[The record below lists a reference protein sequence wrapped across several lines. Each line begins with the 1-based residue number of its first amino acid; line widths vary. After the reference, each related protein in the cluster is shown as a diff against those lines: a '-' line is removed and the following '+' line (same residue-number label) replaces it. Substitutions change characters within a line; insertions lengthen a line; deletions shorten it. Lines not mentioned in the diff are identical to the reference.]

1 MATRK
6 TPQKRRTT
14 RSQKRTNTNR
24 IISKNVL
31 ILLSALFGI
40 LGIFKLGLLGV
51 YVANIFRFFFGN
63 LYLGCLVPLTVAALY
78 YFIFK
83 KLPKISGH
91 FLVGLVMIFTALLTI
106 SSLLFFTYTLKN
118 GNGYAQE
125 IVRLIGRDF
134 INKAANTPV
143 GGGALGAILYQILF
157 TLMANIGTWIF
168 TLILLFGGVVVFF
181 RIPARD
187 LTQKGIERAQEG
199 VAYVQEKRANMP
211 ERTPLFKKR
220 DRQKKSSVDFGN
232 DPLGVHKKTDTDQS
246 TIDQNQ
252 LPSTSETQQTVD
264 DFVEPEIKW
273 GGPIT
278 EDTKNTDKTISETHS
293 ASEQKRDTDTNDN
306 EHIELATGT
315 QESDNPDYQLPTI
328 DLLTR
333 VAPTDQTKEFKSLTE
348 KSRLV
353 HDTLLSFGVEAEVTS
368 VSLGPTVTQY
378 ELKPGQ
384 GVKVNRIAN
393 LADDLALALAAKSIR
408 IEAPIPG
415 KPYVGIEVPNDT
427 QSIVGFRDMI
437 EQAPKDDE
445 HLLNVPLGRDVTGNI
460 IMANLADMP
469 HLLIAGSTGSG
480 KSVGLN
486 GIIISI
492 ILKAKPSEVKLMMVD
507 PKVVELSVYNG
518 IPHLLTPVVSDPRKA
533 AKSLQKVVDEMENR
547 YKLLAQFGK
556 RNIGEYNLAVD
567 KQNDE
572 AKETGA
578 SIMQKMP
585 YIVAIVDEF
594 ADLMSTVGSEIE
606 VSIARLGAKARAA
619 GIHMILATQRP
630 DVKVINGTIK
640 SNIPGRIAFR
650 TASGIDSRT
659 ILDSNGAEKLLGKG
673 DMIFAPPGKPTQRVQ
688 GAFISNT
695 DVTNVV
701 EFVKSQQEAQ
711 YSESMTVTDEEISQD
726 TSDGMSQ
733 GDSED
738 ELFQEAIQFIMAQ
751 QKASTS
757 LLQRRF
763 RIGYNRAARLIDDL
777 EAGGYIGP
785 ADGSRPRHVN
795 ISDGSSGVE
804 HD

>member
-6 TPQKRRTT
+6 TTQRRRTT
-14 RSQKRTNTNR
+14 RGKN
-24 IISKNVL
+24 SKKKNPLVQNLCFLGGIVL
-31 ILLSALFGI
+31 GI
-40 LGIFKLGLLGV
+40 LGIFKLGILGV
-51 YVANIFRFFFGN
+51 FIADIFRFFFGN
-63 LYLGCLVPLTVAALY
+63 MYLVILIPMTLFLGY
-78 YFIFK
+78 YFITRK
-83 KLPKISGH
+83 TPKIATH
-91 FLVGLVMIFTALLTI
+91 FWVGAFMMFIAIETI
-106 SSLLFFTYTLKN
+106 SSLLFFEYTLKN
-118 GNGYAQE
+118 ADGYVGE
-125 IVRLIGRDF
+125 VVRLIGQDF
-134 INKAANTPV
+134 VNQSANTPV
-143 GGGALGAILYQILF
+143 GGGIIGAALYHLLF
-157 TLMANIGTWIF
+157 MLMSSIGTWIV
-168 TLILLFGGVVVFF
+168 TIILLFSGIAIFF

-187 LTQKGIERAQEG
+187 IVQQGVEKAHEG
-199 VAYVQEKRANMP
+199 VTHIQEKRAN
-211 ERTPLFKKR
+211 ERPTRQSLFKR
-220 DRQKKSSVDFGN
+220 DRHKKDITDYGD
-232 DPLGVHKKTDTDQS
+232 DPLGVSRDDSLSTDV
-246 TIDQNQ
+246 
-252 LPSTSETQQTVD
+252 LPKIEKDVNPPSVHEN
-264 DFVEPEIKW
+264 FNEPEIKW
-273 GGPIT
+273 NGPIAPQP
-278 EDTKNTDKTISETHS
+278 TKKSSKDQAEKTSVSDSEVSTDMLEKE
-293 ASEQKRDTDTNDN
+293 
-306 EHIELATGT
+306 
-315 QESDNPDYQLPTI
+315 NPDYQLPTA
-328 DLLTR
+328 DLLTQL
-333 VAPTDQTKEFKSLTE
+333 APTDQTKEFKSLTD

-353 HDTLLSFGVEAEVTS
+353 HDTLQSFGVEAEVTS

-393 LADDLALALAAKSIR
+393 LSDDLALALAAKSIR

-427 QSIVGFRDMI
+427 QATVGFRDMI
-437 EQAPKDDE
+437 ENAPFDDNP
-445 HLLNVPLGRDVTGNI
+445 LNVPLGRDVTGNI
-460 IMANLADMP
+460 IMADLSAMP

-486 GIIISI
+486 GIIVSI
-492 ILKAKPSEVKLMMVD
+492 LLRAKPNEVKLMMVD
-507 PKVVELSVYNG
+507 PKVVELSIYNG
-518 IPHLLTPVVSDPRKA
+518 IPHLLTPVVSEPRKA

-556 RNIGEYNLAVD
+556 RNIGEYNAAVE
-567 KQNDE
+567 KQNAE
-572 AKETGA
+572 AKETDQP
-578 SIMQKMP
+578 IMQPMP

-594 ADLMSTVGSEIE
+594 ADLMSTVGNEIE

-695 DVTNVV
+695 DVTNIV
-701 EFVKSQQEAQ
+701 EFVKSQQEVQ
-711 YSESMTVTDEEISQD
+711 YSDAMTVTDEEIAQD
-726 TSDGMSQ
+726 NSENADGNSD
-733 GDSED
+733 D
-738 ELFQEAIQFIMAQ
+738 ELFQEALQFVIEQ

-795 ISDGSSGVE
+795 ISDGSSGIE
-804 HD
+804 S

>member
-6 TPQKRRTT
+6 TPQRRRTT
-14 RSQKRTNTNR
+14 ASTRKKSMNAV
-24 IISKNVL
+24 IGKNL
-31 ILLSALFGI
+31 ALLLSIF
-40 LGIFKLGLLGV
+40 LGVMGTFKLGLLGA
-51 YVANIFRFFFGN
+51 YVANVFRFGFGN
-63 LYLGCLVPLTVAALY
+63 LYLGVLVPLTLLLSYAMIY
-78 YFIFK
+78 K
-83 KLPKISGH
+83 RLPRIPRHYWLGAMMAY
-91 FLVGLVMIFTALLTI
+91 VALLTL
-106 SSLLFFTYTLKN
+106 SSLLFFTNTVKN
-118 GNGYAQE
+118 SNGYVQT
-125 IVRLIGRDF
+125 VMTLIGQDF
-134 INKAANTPV
+134 ANKSANTPV
-143 GGGALGAILYQILF
+143 GGGVVGAMLYNGCF
-157 TLMANIGTWIF
+157 TLVANIGTWLLA
-168 TLILLFGGVVVFF
+168 LILLVSGVIIFF

-187 LTQKGIERAQEG
+187 LTQKGIEKAQNG
-199 VAYVQEKRANMP
+199 VAYVQEQRASMP
-211 ERTPLFKKR
+211 PREPLFKRR
-220 DRQKKSSVDFGN
+220 DRPKKSITDFGD
-232 DPLGVHKKTDTDQS
+232 DPLGVKANQPAATDPVVS
-246 TIDQNQ
+246 
-252 LPSTSETQQTVD
+252 PVAPPAAE
-264 DFVEPEIKW
+264 FVEPEIKW
-273 GGPIT
+273 QGPVAPAEAPT
-278 EDTKNTDKTISETHS
+278 PAETTTKSTSATPTDSDDNDDEPLALATS
-293 ASEQKRDTDTNDN
+293 AS
-306 EHIELATGT
+306 GP
-315 QESDNPDYQLPTI
+315 DNPDYELPTA
-328 DLLTR
+328 DLLTK
-333 VAPTDQTKEFKSLTE
+333 VSPTDQTKEFQSLTE

-427 QSIVGFRDMI
+427 QATVGFRDMI
-437 EQAPKDDE
+437 EQAPKDDG
-445 HLLNVPLGRDVTGNI
+445 HPLNVPLGRDVTGNI

-492 ILKAKPSEVKLMMVD
+492 LLKAKPNEVKLMMVD
-507 PKVVELSVYNG
+507 PKVVELSIYNG

-533 AKSLQKVVDEMENR
+533 ARSLQKVVDEMENR

-556 RNIGEYNLAVD
+556 RNIGEYNAAVD
-567 KQNDE
+567 QQNAT

-578 SIMQKMP
+578 SVMQKMP

-659 ILDSNGAEKLLGKG
+659 ILDANGAEKLLGRG

-701 EFVKSQQEAQ
+701 SFVKAQQEVQ
-711 YSESMTVTDEEISQD
+711 YSEAMTVTDEELAQD
-726 TSDGMSQ
+726 TGK
-733 GDSED
+733 GGGAGNSED
-738 ELFQEAIQFIMAQ
+738 ELFQEALQFIIEQ

-785 ADGSRPRHVN
+785 AEGSKPRHVN

-804 HD
+804 H

>member
-6 TPQKRRTT
+6 TPQHRRTAAST
-14 RSQKRTNTNR
+14 RKKSMNAV
-24 IISKNVL
+24 IGKNL
-31 ILLSALFGI
+31 ALLLSIF
-40 LGIFKLGLLGV
+40 LGVMGTFKLGLLGA
-51 YVANIFRFFFGN
+51 YVANVFRFGFGN
-63 LYLGCLVPLTVAALY
+63 LYLGVLVPLTLLLGYAMIY
-78 YFIFK
+78 K
-83 KLPKISGH
+83 RLPRIPRHYLLGAMMAY
-91 FLVGLVMIFTALLTI
+91 VALLTL
-106 SSLLFFTYTLKN
+106 SSLLFFTNTVKN
-118 GNGYAQE
+118 SNGYVQT
-125 IVRLIGRDF
+125 VMTLIGQDF
-134 INKAANTPV
+134 ANKSANTPV
-143 GGGALGAILYQILF
+143 GGGVVGAMLYNGCF
-157 TLMANIGTWIF
+157 TLVANIGTWLLA
-168 TLILLFGGVVVFF
+168 LILLVSGVIIFF

-187 LTQKGIERAQEG
+187 LTQKGIEKAQNG
-199 VAYVQEKRANMP
+199 VAYVQEQRASMP
-211 ERTPLFKKR
+211 PREPLFKRR
-220 DRQKKSSVDFGN
+220 DRPKKSITDFGD
-232 DPLGVHKKTDTDQS
+232 DPLGVKANRSAATDPVVS
-246 TIDQNQ
+246 
-252 LPSTSETQQTVD
+252 PVAPPAAE
-264 DFVEPEIKW
+264 FVEPEIKW
-273 GGPIT
+273 QGPVAPAEAPT
-278 EDTKNTDKTISETHS
+278 APTPAETTTKSTSATPTDSDDNDDEPLALATS
-293 ASEQKRDTDTNDN
+293 AS
-306 EHIELATGT
+306 GP
-315 QESDNPDYQLPTI
+315 DNPDYELPTA
-328 DLLTR
+328 DLLTK
-333 VAPTDQTKEFKSLTE
+333 VSPTDQTKEFQSLTE

-427 QSIVGFRDMI
+427 QATVGFRDMI
-437 EQAPKDDE
+437 EQAPKDDG
-445 HLLNVPLGRDVTGNI
+445 HPLNVPLGRDVTGNI

-492 ILKAKPSEVKLMMVD
+492 LLKAKPNEVKLMMVD
-507 PKVVELSVYNG
+507 PKVVELSIYNG

-533 AKSLQKVVDEMENR
+533 ARSLQKVVDEMENR

-556 RNIGEYNLAVD
+556 RNIGEYNAAVD
-567 KQNDE
+567 QQNTT

-578 SIMQKMP
+578 SVMQKMP
-585 YIVAIVDEF
+585 YMVAIVDEF

-659 ILDSNGAEKLLGKG
+659 ILDANGAEKLLGRG

-701 EFVKSQQEAQ
+701 SFVKAQQEVQ
-711 YSESMTVTDEEISQD
+711 YSEAMTVTDEELAQD
-726 TSDGMSQ
+726 TGE
-733 GDSED
+733 GGGAGNSED
-738 ELFQEAIQFIMAQ
+738 ELFQEALQFIIEQ

-785 ADGSRPRHVN
+785 AEGSKPRHVN

-804 HD
+804 H

>member
-6 TPQKRRTT
+6 APQKRRTT
-14 RSQKRTNTNR
+14 RSRRKVSTGS
-24 IISKNVL
+24 IVSKNVT
-31 ILLSALFGI
+31 ILASALLGV
-40 LGIFKLGLLGV
+40 LGIFRLGLLGS
-51 YVANIFRFFFGN
+51 YIANIFRFFFGN
-63 LYLGCLVPLTVAALY
+63 LYLGFLVPLTAGLIY
-78 YFIFK
+78 YFVFK
-83 KLPKISGH
+83 KLPKIATH
-91 FLVGLVMIFTALLTI
+91 FWFGLLMMFTSLLI
-106 SSLLFFTYTLKN
+106 MSSLLFFTYTLKN
-118 GNGYAQE
+118 GQGYTQE
-125 IVRLIGRDF
+125 VLRIIGQDF
-134 INKAANTPV
+134 VNKSANTPV
-143 GGGALGAILYQILF
+143 GGGVIGAALYHLLF
-157 TLMANIGTWIF
+157 TLMSNIGTWIV
-168 TLILLFGGVVVFF
+168 TIVLLFSGIIIFF

-187 LTQKGIERAQEG
+187 LTQKGIEKAQEG
-199 VAYVQEKRANMP
+199 VAYVQEQRANMP
-211 ERTPLFKKR
+211 ARPPLFKKNNR
-220 DRQKKSSVDFGN
+220 PKKDITDYGD
-232 DPLGVHKKTDTDQS
+232 DPLGVHK
-246 TIDQNQ
+246 
-252 LPSTSETQQTVD
+252 TVD
-264 DFVEPEIKW
+264 ADASELSRQNPEQVSPKVADFVEPEIKW
-273 GGPIT
+273 QGPT
-278 EDTKNTDKTISETHS
+278 SENKPVVDLP
-293 ASEQKRDTDTNDN
+293 EKQIDNPVTND
-306 EHIELATGT
+306 ETSTTSDEESVELATGT
-315 QESDNPDYQLPTI
+315 PATDNPDYKLPTF
-328 DLLTR
+328 DLLTQ
-333 VAPTDQTKEFKSLTE
+333 VAPTDQTQEFQSLTE

-427 QSIVGFRDMI
+427 QATVSFRDMV
-437 EQAPKDDE
+437 EQAPKDDK

-486 GIIISI
+486 AIIISL
-492 ILKAKPSEVKLMMVD
+492 ILKAKPNEVKLMMVD

-533 AKSLQKVVDEMENR
+533 ARSLQKVVDEMENR

-567 KQNDE
+567 KQNAE
-572 AKETGA
+572 AKTSGA

-701 EFVKSQQEAQ
+701 EFVKAQQEAQ
-711 YSESMTVTDEEISQD
+711 YSEAMTVTDDEIAQD
-726 TSDGMSQ
+726 TSENASQ

-738 ELFQEAIQFIMAQ
+738 ELFQEAIQFIVEQ

-785 ADGSRPRHVN
+785 ADGSRPRRVN

>member
-6 TPQKRRTT
+6 TPQKRRTPT
-14 RSQKRTNTNR
+14 SRKKTNTNT
-24 IISKNVL
+24 IISKNVA
-31 ILLSALFGI
+31 ILVTVLFGI
-40 LGIFKLGLLGV
+40 LGIFKLGLLGA
-51 YVANIFRFFFGN
+51 YTANVIRFFFGN
-63 LYLGCLVPLTVAALY
+63 LYLGFLVPLTVVLIY
-78 YFIFK
+78 YFVFK
-83 KLPKISGH
+83 KLPKIPGH
-91 FLVGLVMIFTALLTI
+91 FWIGAIMVFISLLTM
-106 SSLLFFTYTLKN
+106 SSLLFFTYSLKN
-118 GNGYAQE
+118 GNGYTQE
-125 IVRLIGRDF
+125 VSHLIGQDF
-134 INKAANTPV
+134 VNKASNTPV
-143 GGGALGAILYQILF
+143 GGGSVGAIIYQLLF
-157 TLMANIGTWIF
+157 TLMSNIGTWIVSI
-168 TLILLFGGVVVFF
+168 ILLFAGIVIFF

-187 LTQKGIERAQEG
+187 LTQKGIEKAQKG
-199 VAYVQEKRANMP
+199 VAYVQEQHANMP
-211 ERTPLFKKR
+211 PRASLFKKR
-220 DRQKKSSVDFGN
+220 DRQRKRMTDYGD
-232 DPLGVHKKTDTDQS
+232 DPLGVHQEKAPVISEAPQSVTDRE
-246 TIDQNQ
+246 IQNA
-252 LPSTSETQQTVD
+252 E
-264 DFVEPEIKW
+264 DFVKPEIKW
-273 GGPIT
+273 QGPVT
-278 EDTKNTDKTISETHS
+278 EEVIQNDIVTKNIGKSTETS
-293 ASEQKRDTDTNDN
+293 DEL
-306 EHIELATGT
+306 IELATGT
-315 QESDNPDYQLPTI
+315 TEDENPDYQLPTI
-328 DLLTR
+328 DLLTQIT
-333 VAPTDQTKEFKSLTE
+333 PTDQTKEFKSLTE

-353 HDTLLSFGVEAEVTS
+353 RDTLLSFGVEAEVTS

-393 LADDLALALAAKSIR
+393 LSDDLALALAAKSIR

-427 QSIVGFRDMI
+427 QATVGFRDMI
-437 EQAPKDDE
+437 EQAPKDDK

-460 IMANLADMP
+460 IMVNLADMP

-486 GIIISI
+486 SIIISI
-492 ILKAKPSEVKLMMVD
+492 LLKARPSEVKLMMVD
-507 PKVVELSVYNG
+507 PKVVELSIYNG

-567 KQNDE
+567 KQNAE
-572 AKETGA
+572 AKESGA
-578 SIMQKMP
+578 SVMQKMP
-585 YIVAIVDEF
+585 YIIAIVDEF

-701 EFVKSQQEAQ
+701 EFVKAQQEAQ
-711 YSESMTVTDEEISQD
+711 YSESMTVTDDEISQD
-726 TSDGMSQ
+726 SGNGVSQ

-738 ELFQEAIQFIMAQ
+738 ELFQEAIQFIIEQ

-795 ISDGSSGVE
+795 ITDGTSGIE

>member
-6 TPQKRRTT
+6 TTRKRRRTSS
-14 RSQKRTNTNR
+14 RSKKQQHPLARNLTLL
-24 IISKNVL
+24 IS
-31 ILLSALFGI
+31 AI
-40 LGIFKLGLLGV
+40 LGVLGTFKLGLIGIF
-51 YVANIFRFFFGN
+51 VANIFRFFFGN
-63 LYLGCLVPLTVAALY
+63 VYFAIIVPLTVGMLY
-78 YFIFK
+78 YMLMR
-83 KLPKISGH
+83 KLPKIAGH
-91 FLVGLVMIFTALLTI
+91 FWMGAGMAFIAIEVI
-106 SSLLFFTYTLKN
+106 SSLLFFTYTLQD
-118 GNGYAQE
+118 GTGYVNEVIRIIKQ
-125 IVRLIGRDF
+125 DF
-134 INKAANTPV
+134 ANQAANTPL
-143 GGGALGAILYQILF
+143 GGGVVGAAIYHVLF
-157 TLMANIGTWIF
+157 MLMSNVGTWIVT
-168 TLILLFGGVVVFF
+168 TLLLFAGVIIFF

-187 LTQKGIERAQEG
+187 IAEKSVEKAQAG
-199 VAYVQEKRANMP
+199 VAYIQEQRANAP
-211 ERTPLFKKR
+211 KREPFFNKNGRKK
-220 DRQKKSSVDFGN
+220 DITDYGDN
-232 DPLGVHKKTDTDQS
+232 PLGVDHSAASEMDNQAEKDTDELP
-246 TIDQNQ
+246 QNH
-252 LPSTSETQQTVD
+252 E
-264 DFVEPEIKW
+264 FIEPEIKW
-273 GGPIT
+273 NGPVT
-278 EDTKNTDKTISETHS
+278 NNENKSSDEVVTPATTLSEADEEVS
-293 ASEQKRDTDTNDN
+293 LATDTPEAN
-306 EHIELATGT
+306 
-315 QESDNPDYQLPTI
+315 NPDYQLPSAE
-328 DLLTR
+328 LLTQ
-333 VAPTDQTKEFKSLTE
+333 VPPADQTKEFKSLTE

-353 HDTLLSFGVEAEVTS
+353 HDTLQSFGVEAEVTS

-427 QSIVGFRDMI
+427 QATVGFRDMI
-437 EQAPKDDE
+437 EHAPFDDNP
-445 HLLNVPLGRDVTGNI
+445 LNVPLGRDVTGNI
-460 IMANLADMP
+460 IMADLSAMP

-492 ILKAKPSEVKLMMVD
+492 LLRAKPSEVKLMMVD
-507 PKVVELSVYNG
+507 PKVVELSIYNG
-518 IPHLLTPVVSDPRKA
+518 IPHLLTPVVSEPRKA

-556 RNIGEYNLAVD
+556 RNIGEYNAAVD
-567 KQNDE
+567 KQN
-572 AKETGA
+572 AGAIATGEP
-578 SIMQKMP
+578 IMQKMP

-630 DVKVINGTIK
+630 DVKVVNGTIK

-659 ILDSNGAEKLLGKG
+659 ILDSNGAEKLLGRG

-688 GAFISNT
+688 GAFISNA
-695 DVTNVV
+695 DVTSVV
-701 EFVKSQQEAQ
+701 EFVKAQQEVQ
-711 YSESMTVTDEEISQD
+711 YSEAMTVTDEEVAQD
-726 TSDGMSQ
+726 GSDISDGN
-733 GDSED
+733 SED
-738 ELFQEAIQFIMAQ
+738 ELFQDALQFVIEQ

-777 EAGGYIGP
+777 EASGYIGP

-795 ISDGSSGVE
+795 VSDGSSGIE
-804 HD
+804 Q

>member
-6 TPQKRRTT
+6 TTRKRRTT
-14 RSQKRTNTNR
+14 SSRAKQQQHPLARNLTLL
-24 IISKNVL
+24 ISA
-31 ILLSALFGI
+31 ILGI
-40 LGIFKLGLLGV
+40 LGTFKLGLIGIF
-51 YVANIFRFFFGN
+51 VANIFRFFFGN
-63 LYLGCLVPLTVAALY
+63 IYLAIIVPLTVGVLY
-78 YFIFK
+78 YMLMR
-83 KLPKISGH
+83 KLPKVAGH
-91 FLVGLVMIFTALLTI
+91 FWIGASMAFVAIEVI
-106 SSLLFFTYTLKN
+106 SSLLFFTYTLQD
-118 GNGYAQE
+118 GTGYVNEVIRIIKQ
-125 IVRLIGRDF
+125 DF
-134 INKAANTPV
+134 VNQSANTPV
-143 GGGALGAILYQILF
+143 GGGVIGAVVYHVLF
-157 TLMANIGTWIF
+157 MLMSNVGTWIVT
-168 TLILLFGGVVVFF
+168 TLLLFAGVIIFF

-187 LTQKGIERAQEG
+187 IAEKSVEKAQKG
-199 VAYVQEKRANMP
+199 VAYIQEQRANAP
-211 ERTPLFKKR
+211 KREPLFKR
-220 DRQKKSSVDFGN
+220 NTRKKDITDYGDN
-232 DPLGVHKKTDTDQS
+232 PLGVDHS
-246 TIDQNQ
+246 T
-252 LPSTSETQQTVD
+252 TSEVANQADNINEDVSQPQTHE
-264 DFVEPEIKW
+264 FIEPEIKW
-273 GGPIT
+273 NGPVP
-278 EDTKNTDKTISETHS
+278 TDDDKPSDELPQS
-293 ASEQKRDTDTNDN
+293 DPKGSQGDEEVSLATDTPEAN
-306 EHIELATGT
+306 
-315 QESDNPDYQLPTI
+315 NPDYQLPSA
-328 DLLTR
+328 DLLTQ
-333 VAPTDQTKEFKSLTE
+333 VPPADQTKEFKSLTE

-353 HDTLLSFGVEAEVTS
+353 HDTLQSFGVEAEVTS

-427 QSIVGFRDMI
+427 QATVGFRDMI
-437 EQAPKDDE
+437 EHAPFDDNP
-445 HLLNVPLGRDVTGNI
+445 LNVPLGRDVTGNI
-460 IMANLADMP
+460 IMADLSAMP

-492 ILKAKPSEVKLMMVD
+492 LLRAKPNEVKLMMVD
-507 PKVVELSVYNG
+507 PKVVELSIYNG
-518 IPHLLTPVVSDPRKA
+518 IPHLLTPVVSEPRKA

-556 RNIGEYNLAVD
+556 RNIGEYNAAVD
-567 KQNDE
+567 KQNAD
-572 AKETGA
+572 AVETGDP
-578 SIMQKMP
+578 IMQKMP

-630 DVKVINGTIK
+630 DVKVVNGTIK

-659 ILDSNGAEKLLGKG
+659 ILDSNGAEKLLGRG

-688 GAFISNT
+688 GAFISNA
-695 DVTNVV
+695 DVTSVV
-701 EFVKSQQEAQ
+701 DFVKAQQEVQ
-711 YSESMTVTDEEISQD
+711 YSEAMTVTDEEVAQD
-726 TSDGMSQ
+726 SSDMSDGN
-733 GDSED
+733 SED
-738 ELFQEAIQFIMAQ
+738 ELFQDALQFVIEQ

-777 EAGGYIGP
+777 EASGYIGP

-795 ISDGSSGVE
+795 VSDGSSGIE
-804 HD
+804 Q

>member
-6 TPQKRRTT
+6 TPQRRRTT
-14 RSQKRTNTNR
+14 ASNKKA
-24 IISKNVL
+24 SKNAVIGQHIAL
-31 ILLSALFGI
+31 LLSIF
-40 LGIFKLGLLGV
+40 LGVMGSFKLGLLGT
-51 YVANIFRFFFGN
+51 YVANIFRFGFGN
-63 LYLGCLVPLTVAALY
+63 LYLAVLVPFTLLLGYVMIY
-78 YFIFK
+78 KRF
-83 KLPKISGH
+83 PKIARH
-91 FLVGLVMIFTALLTI
+91 FWIGALMAFFALLTL
-106 SSLLFFTYTLKN
+106 SSLLFFTYTVKN
-118 GNGYAQE
+118 SNSDVQTVMT
-125 IVRLIGRDF
+125 IIGQDF
-134 INKAANTPV
+134 TNKAANTPV
-143 GGGALGAILYQILF
+143 GGGILGAFLYHGCF
-157 TLMANIGTWIF
+157 TLVANIGTWILSLMLLVGG
-168 TLILLFGGVVVFF
+168 LIIFF

-187 LTQKGIERAQEG
+187 LTQKGIEKAQNG
-199 VAYVQEKRANMP
+199 VAYVQEQRANMP
-211 ERTPLFKKR
+211 LREPMFKRR
-220 DRQKKSSVDFGN
+220 DRKKKSITDFGD
-232 DPLGVHKKTDTDQS
+232 DPLGV
-246 TIDQNQ
+246 NQ
-252 LPSTSETQQTVD
+252 TPPLTEIPEVETLDPSPA
-264 DFVEPEIKW
+264 FVEPEIKW
-273 GGPIT
+273 QGPVVPDEPLENSVPIAPKPT
-278 EDTKNTDKTISETHS
+278 PAAKMSE
-293 ASEQKRDTDTNDN
+293 SEVDD
-306 EHIELATGT
+306 EPLVLATHTPG
-315 QESDNPDYQLPTI
+315 SDNLDYELPTA
-328 DLLTR
+328 DLLTK
-333 VAPTDQTKEFKSLTE
+333 VSPTDQTTEFQSLTE

-353 HDTLLSFGVEAEVTS
+353 HDTLSSFGVEAEVTS

-427 QSIVGFRDMI
+427 QATVGFRDMI
-437 EQAPKDDE
+437 EQAPKDDA
-445 HLLNVPLGRDVTGNI
+445 HPLNVPLGRDVTGNI

-492 ILKAKPSEVKLMMVD
+492 LLKAKPNEVKLMMVD
-507 PKVVELSVYNG
+507 PKVVELSIYNG

-533 AKSLQKVVDEMENR
+533 ARSLQKVVDEMENR

-556 RNIGEYNLAVD
+556 RNIGEYNAAVD
-567 KQNDE
+567 QQNAE
-572 AKETGA
+572 AKTTGA
-578 SIMQKMP
+578 SVMQKMP

-659 ILDSNGAEKLLGKG
+659 ILDANGAEKLLGRG

-688 GAFISNT
+688 GAFISNA

-701 EFVKSQQEAQ
+701 SFVKAQQEAQ
-711 YSESMTVTDEEISQD
+711 YSEAMTVTDEEIAQD
-726 TSDGMSQ
+726 AGDGGGS
-733 GDSED
+733 GNSED
-738 ELFQEAIQFIMAQ
+738 ELFQEALQFIIEQ

-785 ADGSRPRHVN
+785 SDGSKPRHVN
-795 ISDGSSGVE
+795 ISDGSSGIE
-804 HD
+804 H

>member
-6 TPQKRRTT
+6 TTRKRRTT
-14 RSQKRTNTNR
+14 RSRSKKQQHPLARNLTLL
-24 IISKNVL
+24 IS
-31 ILLSALFGI
+31 AI
-40 LGIFKLGLLGV
+40 LGVLGTFKLGLIGIF
-51 YVANIFRFFFGN
+51 VANIFRFFFGN
-63 LYLGCLVPLTVAALY
+63 VYFAIIVPLTVGMLY
-78 YFIFK
+78 YMLMR
-83 KLPKISGH
+83 KLPKIAGH
-91 FLVGLVMIFTALLTI
+91 FWIGAGMAFIAIEVI
-106 SSLLFFTYTLKN
+106 SSLLFFTYTLQD
-118 GNGYAQE
+118 GTGYVNEVIRIIKQ
-125 IVRLIGRDF
+125 DF
-134 INKAANTPV
+134 VNQAANTSL
-143 GGGALGAILYQILF
+143 GGGVVGAAIYHVLF
-157 TLMANIGTWIF
+157 MLMSNVGTWIVT
-168 TLILLFGGVVVFF
+168 TLLLFAGVIIFF

-187 LTQKGIERAQEG
+187 IAEKSVEKAQAG
-199 VAYVQEKRANMP
+199 VAYIQEQRANAP
-211 ERTPLFKKR
+211 KREPFFNKNGRKK
-220 DRQKKSSVDFGN
+220 DITDYGDN
-232 DPLGVHKKTDTDQS
+232 PLGVDHSAVSEMDNQAEKVTDELP
-246 TIDQNQ
+246 QNH
-252 LPSTSETQQTVD
+252 E
-264 DFVEPEIKW
+264 FIEPEIKW
-273 GGPIT
+273 NGPVMNNENKPSDEVVT
-278 EDTKNTDKTISETHS
+278 PATTLSEADEEVS
-293 ASEQKRDTDTNDN
+293 LATDTPEAN
-306 EHIELATGT
+306 
-315 QESDNPDYQLPTI
+315 NPDYQLPSA
-328 DLLTR
+328 DLLTQ
-333 VAPTDQTKEFKSLTE
+333 VPPADQTKEFKSLTE

-353 HDTLLSFGVEAEVTS
+353 HDTLQSFGVEAEVTS

-427 QSIVGFRDMI
+427 QATVGFRDMI
-437 EQAPKDDE
+437 EHAPFDDNP
-445 HLLNVPLGRDVTGNI
+445 LNVPLGRDITGNI
-460 IMANLADMP
+460 IMADLSAMP

-492 ILKAKPSEVKLMMVD
+492 LLRAKPNEVKLMMVD
-507 PKVVELSVYNG
+507 PKVVELSIYNG
-518 IPHLLTPVVSDPRKA
+518 IPHLLTPVVSEPRKA

-556 RNIGEYNLAVD
+556 RNIGEYNAAVD
-567 KQNDE
+567 KQN
-572 AKETGA
+572 AGAIATGEP
-578 SIMQKMP
+578 IMQKMP

-630 DVKVINGTIK
+630 DVKVVNGTIK

-659 ILDSNGAEKLLGKG
+659 ILDSNGAEKLLGRG

-688 GAFISNT
+688 GAFISNA
-695 DVTNVV
+695 DVTSVV
-701 EFVKSQQEAQ
+701 EFVKAQQEVQ
-711 YSESMTVTDEEISQD
+711 YSEAMTVTDEEVAQD
-726 TSDGMSQ
+726 GSDISDGN
-733 GDSED
+733 SED
-738 ELFQEAIQFIMAQ
+738 ELFQDALQFVIEQ

-777 EAGGYIGP
+777 EASGYIGP

-795 ISDGSSGVE
+795 VSDGSSGIE
-804 HD
+804 Q

>member
-6 TPQKRRTT
+6 TTKKRRRTSS
-14 RSQKRTNTNR
+14 RSKKQQHPLARNLTLL
-24 IISKNVL
+24 IS
-31 ILLSALFGI
+31 AI
-40 LGIFKLGLLGV
+40 LGVLGTFKLGLIGIF
-51 YVANIFRFFFGN
+51 VANIFRFFFGN
-63 LYLGCLVPLTVAALY
+63 VYFAIIVPLTVGMLY
-78 YFIFK
+78 YMLMR
-83 KLPKISGH
+83 KLPKIAGH
-91 FLVGLVMIFTALLTI
+91 FWMGAGMAFIAIEVI
-106 SSLLFFTYTLKN
+106 SSLLFFTYTLQD
-118 GNGYAQE
+118 GTGYVNEVIRIIKQ
-125 IVRLIGRDF
+125 DF
-134 INKAANTPV
+134 ANQAANTPL
-143 GGGALGAILYQILF
+143 GGGVVGAAIYHVLF
-157 TLMANIGTWIF
+157 MLMSNVGTWIVT
-168 TLILLFGGVVVFF
+168 TLLLFAGVIIFF

-187 LTQKGIERAQEG
+187 IAEKSVEKAQAG
-199 VAYVQEKRANMP
+199 VAYIQEQRANAP
-211 ERTPLFKKR
+211 KREPFFNKNGRKK
-220 DRQKKSSVDFGN
+220 DITDYGDN
-232 DPLGVHKKTDTDQS
+232 PLGVDHSAASEMDNQAEKVTDELP
-246 TIDQNQ
+246 QNH
-252 LPSTSETQQTVD
+252 E
-264 DFVEPEIKW
+264 FIEPEIKW
-273 GGPIT
+273 NGPVT
-278 EDTKNTDKTISETHS
+278 NNENKSSDEVVTPATTLSEADEEVS
-293 ASEQKRDTDTNDN
+293 LATDTPEAN
-306 EHIELATGT
+306 
-315 QESDNPDYQLPTI
+315 NPDYQLPSAE
-328 DLLTR
+328 LLTQ
-333 VAPTDQTKEFKSLTE
+333 VPPADQTKEFKSLTE

-353 HDTLLSFGVEAEVTS
+353 HDTLQSFGVEAEVTS

-427 QSIVGFRDMI
+427 QATVGFRDMI
-437 EQAPKDDE
+437 EHAPFDDNP
-445 HLLNVPLGRDVTGNI
+445 LNVPLGRDVTGNI
-460 IMANLADMP
+460 IMADLSAMP

-492 ILKAKPSEVKLMMVD
+492 LLRAKPSEVKLMMVD
-507 PKVVELSVYNG
+507 PKVVELSIYNG
-518 IPHLLTPVVSDPRKA
+518 IPHLLTPVVSEPRKA

-556 RNIGEYNLAVD
+556 RNIGEYNAAVD
-567 KQNDE
+567 KQN
-572 AKETGA
+572 AGAIATGEP
-578 SIMQKMP
+578 IMQKMP

-630 DVKVINGTIK
+630 DVKVVNGTIK

-659 ILDSNGAEKLLGKG
+659 ILDSNGAEKLLGRG

-688 GAFISNT
+688 GAFISNA
-695 DVTNVV
+695 DVTSVV
-701 EFVKSQQEAQ
+701 EFVKAQQEVQ
-711 YSESMTVTDEEISQD
+711 YSEAMTVTDEEVAQD
-726 TSDGMSQ
+726 GSDISDGN
-733 GDSED
+733 SED
-738 ELFQEAIQFIMAQ
+738 ELFQDALQFVIEQ

-777 EAGGYIGP
+777 EASGYIGP

-795 ISDGSSGVE
+795 VSDGSSGIE
-804 HD
+804 Q

>member
-6 TPQKRRTT
+6 TPQRRRTT
-14 RSQKRTNTNR
+14 ASTRKKSMNAV
-24 IISKNVL
+24 IGKNL
-31 ILLSALFGI
+31 ALLLSIF
-40 LGIFKLGLLGV
+40 LGVMGTFKLGLLGA
-51 YVANIFRFFFGN
+51 YVANVFRFGFGN
-63 LYLGCLVPLTVAALY
+63 LYLGVLVPLTLLLSYAMIY
-78 YFIFK
+78 K
-83 KLPKISGH
+83 RLPRIPRHYWLGAMMAY
-91 FLVGLVMIFTALLTI
+91 VALLTL
-106 SSLLFFTYTLKN
+106 SSLLFFTNTVKN
-118 GNGYAQE
+118 SNGYVQT
-125 IVRLIGRDF
+125 VMTLIGQDF
-134 INKAANTPV
+134 ANKSANTPV
-143 GGGALGAILYQILF
+143 GGGVVGAMLYNGCF
-157 TLMANIGTWIF
+157 TLVANIGTWLLA
-168 TLILLFGGVVVFF
+168 LILLVSGVIIFF

-187 LTQKGIERAQEG
+187 LTQKGIEKAQNG
-199 VAYVQEKRANMP
+199 VAYVQEQRASMP
-211 ERTPLFKKR
+211 PREPLFKRR
-220 DRQKKSSVDFGN
+220 DRPKKSITDFGD
-232 DPLGVHKKTDTDQS
+232 DPLGVKANQPAATDPVVS
-246 TIDQNQ
+246 
-252 LPSTSETQQTVD
+252 PVAPPAAE
-264 DFVEPEIKW
+264 FVEPEIKW
-273 GGPIT
+273 QGPVAPAEAPT
-278 EDTKNTDKTISETHS
+278 PAETTTKSTSATPTDSDDNDDEPLALATS
-293 ASEQKRDTDTNDN
+293 AS
-306 EHIELATGT
+306 GP
-315 QESDNPDYQLPTI
+315 DNPDYELPTA
-328 DLLTR
+328 DLLTK
-333 VAPTDQTKEFKSLTE
+333 VSPTDQTKEFQSLTE

-427 QSIVGFRDMI
+427 QATVGFRDMI
-437 EQAPKDDE
+437 EQAPKDDG
-445 HLLNVPLGRDVTGNI
+445 HPLNVPLGRDVTGNI

-492 ILKAKPSEVKLMMVD
+492 LLKAKPNEVKLMMVD
-507 PKVVELSVYNG
+507 PKVVELSIYNG

-533 AKSLQKVVDEMENR
+533 ARSLQNVVDEMENR

-556 RNIGEYNLAVD
+556 RNIGEYNAAVD
-567 KQNDE
+567 QQNAT

-578 SIMQKMP
+578 SVMQKMP

-659 ILDSNGAEKLLGKG
+659 ILDANGAEKLLGRG

-701 EFVKSQQEAQ
+701 SFVKAQQEVQ
-711 YSESMTVTDEEISQD
+711 YSEAMTVTDEELAQD
-726 TSDGMSQ
+726 TGE
-733 GDSED
+733 GGGAGNSED
-738 ELFQEAIQFIMAQ
+738 ELFQEALQFIIEQ

-785 ADGSRPRHVN
+785 AEGSKPRHVN

-804 HD
+804 H

>member
-6 TPQKRRTT
+6 TTRKRRRTSS
-14 RSQKRTNTNR
+14 RSKKQQHPLARNLTLL
-24 IISKNVL
+24 IS
-31 ILLSALFGI
+31 AI
-40 LGIFKLGLLGV
+40 LGVLGTFKLGLIGIF
-51 YVANIFRFFFGN
+51 VANIFRFFFGN
-63 LYLGCLVPLTVAALY
+63 VYFAIIVPLTVGMLY
-78 YFIFK
+78 YMLMR
-83 KLPKISGH
+83 KLPKIAGH
-91 FLVGLVMIFTALLTI
+91 FWMGAGMAFIAIEVI
-106 SSLLFFTYTLKN
+106 SSLLFFTYTLQD
-118 GNGYAQE
+118 GTGYVNEVIRIIKQ
-125 IVRLIGRDF
+125 DF
-134 INKAANTPV
+134 ANQAANTPL
-143 GGGALGAILYQILF
+143 GGGVVGAAIYHVLF
-157 TLMANIGTWIF
+157 MLMSNVGTWIVT
-168 TLILLFGGVVVFF
+168 TLLLFAGVIIFF

-187 LTQKGIERAQEG
+187 IAEKSVEKAQAG
-199 VAYVQEKRANMP
+199 VAYIQEQRANAP
-211 ERTPLFKKR
+211 KREPFFNKNGRKK
-220 DRQKKSSVDFGN
+220 DITDYGDN
-232 DPLGVHKKTDTDQS
+232 PLGVDHSAASEMDNQAEKVTDELP
-246 TIDQNQ
+246 QNH
-252 LPSTSETQQTVD
+252 E
-264 DFVEPEIKW
+264 FIEPEIKW
-273 GGPIT
+273 NGPVT
-278 EDTKNTDKTISETHS
+278 NNENKPSEEVVTP
-293 ASEQKRDTDTNDN
+293 ATTLSEADEEVSLATDTPEAN
-306 EHIELATGT
+306 
-315 QESDNPDYQLPTI
+315 NPDYQLPSAE
-328 DLLTR
+328 LLTQ
-333 VAPTDQTKEFKSLTE
+333 VPPADQTKEFKSLTE

-353 HDTLLSFGVEAEVTS
+353 HDTLQSFGVEAEVTS

-427 QSIVGFRDMI
+427 QATVGFRDMI
-437 EQAPKDDE
+437 EHAPFDDNP
-445 HLLNVPLGRDVTGNI
+445 LNVPLGRDVTGNI
-460 IMANLADMP
+460 IMADLSAMP

-492 ILKAKPSEVKLMMVD
+492 LLRAKPSEVKLMMVD
-507 PKVVELSVYNG
+507 PKVVELSIYNG
-518 IPHLLTPVVSDPRKA
+518 IPHLLTPVVSEPRKA

-556 RNIGEYNLAVD
+556 RNIGEYNAAVD
-567 KQNDE
+567 KQN
-572 AKETGA
+572 AGAIATGEP
-578 SIMQKMP
+578 IMQKMP

-630 DVKVINGTIK
+630 DVKVVNGTIK

-659 ILDSNGAEKLLGKG
+659 ILDSNGAEKLLGRG

-688 GAFISNT
+688 GAFISNA
-695 DVTNVV
+695 DVTSVV
-701 EFVKSQQEAQ
+701 EFVKAQQEVQ
-711 YSESMTVTDEEISQD
+711 YSEAMTVTDEEVAQD
-726 TSDGMSQ
+726 GSDISDGN
-733 GDSED
+733 SED
-738 ELFQEAIQFIMAQ
+738 ELFQDALQFVIEQ

-777 EAGGYIGP
+777 EASGYIGP

-795 ISDGSSGVE
+795 VSDGSSGIE
-804 HD
+804 Q

>member
-6 TPQKRRTT
+6 TPQRRRTAAST
-14 RSQKRTNTNR
+14 RKKSMNAV
-24 IISKNVL
+24 IGKNL
-31 ILLSALFGI
+31 ALLLSIF
-40 LGIFKLGLLGV
+40 LGVMGTFKLGLLGA
-51 YVANIFRFFFGN
+51 YVANVFRFGFGN
-63 LYLGCLVPLTVAALY
+63 LYLGVLVPLTLLLGYAMIY
-78 YFIFK
+78 K
-83 KLPKISGH
+83 RLPRIPRHYCLGAMMAY
-91 FLVGLVMIFTALLTI
+91 VALLTL
-106 SSLLFFTYTLKN
+106 SSLLFFTNTVKN
-118 GNGYAQE
+118 SNGYVQT
-125 IVRLIGRDF
+125 VMTLIGQDF
-134 INKAANTPV
+134 ANKSANTPV
-143 GGGALGAILYQILF
+143 GGGVVGAFLYQGCF
-157 TLMANIGTWIF
+157 TLVANIGTWLLA
-168 TLILLFGGVVVFF
+168 LILLFSGVIIFF

-187 LTQKGIERAQEG
+187 LTQKGIEKAQNG
-199 VAYVQEKRANMP
+199 VAYVQEQRASMP
-211 ERTPLFKKR
+211 PREPLFKR
-220 DRQKKSSVDFGN
+220 RNRPKKSITDFGD
-232 DPLGVHKKTDTDQS
+232 DPLGVKANRSAATDPVVS
-246 TIDQNQ
+246 
-252 LPSTSETQQTVD
+252 PVVPPAAE
-264 DFVEPEIKW
+264 FVEPEIKW
-273 GGPIT
+273 QGPVAPAEAPT
-278 EDTKNTDKTISETHS
+278 APTPAETTTKSTSATPTDSDDNDDEPLALATS
-293 ASEQKRDTDTNDN
+293 AS
-306 EHIELATGT
+306 GP
-315 QESDNPDYQLPTI
+315 DNPDYELPTA
-328 DLLTR
+328 DLLTK
-333 VAPTDQTKEFKSLTE
+333 VSPTDQTKEFQSLTE

-427 QSIVGFRDMI
+427 QATVGFRDMI
-437 EQAPKDDE
+437 EQAPKDDG
-445 HLLNVPLGRDVTGNI
+445 HPLNVPLGRDVTGNI

-492 ILKAKPSEVKLMMVD
+492 LLKAKPNEVKLMMVD
-507 PKVVELSVYNG
+507 PKVVELSIYNG

-533 AKSLQKVVDEMENR
+533 ARSLQKVVDEMENR

-556 RNIGEYNLAVD
+556 RNIGEYNAAVD
-567 KQNDE
+567 QQNAT

-578 SIMQKMP
+578 SVMQKMP

-659 ILDSNGAEKLLGKG
+659 ILDANGAEKLLGRG

-701 EFVKSQQEAQ
+701 SFVKAQQEVQ
-711 YSESMTVTDEEISQD
+711 YSEAMTVTDEELAQD
-726 TSDGMSQ
+726 TGE
-733 GDSED
+733 GGGAGNSED
-738 ELFQEAIQFIMAQ
+738 ELFQEALQFIIEQ

-785 ADGSRPRHVN
+785 AEGSKPRHVN

-804 HD
+804 H

>member
-6 TPQKRRTT
+6 TTRKRRTT
-14 RSQKRTNTNR
+14 SSRSKKQQHPLARNLTLL
-24 IISKNVL
+24 IS
-31 ILLSALFGI
+31 AI
-40 LGIFKLGLLGV
+40 LGVLGTFKLGLIGIF
-51 YVANIFRFFFGN
+51 VANIFRFFFGN
-63 LYLGCLVPLTVAALY
+63 VYFAIIVPLTVGMLY
-78 YFIFK
+78 YMLMR
-83 KLPKISGH
+83 KLPKIAGH
-91 FLVGLVMIFTALLTI
+91 FWMGAGMAFIAIEVI
-106 SSLLFFTYTLKN
+106 SSLLFFTYTLQD
-118 GNGYAQE
+118 GTGYVNEVIRIIKQ
-125 IVRLIGRDF
+125 DF
-134 INKAANTPV
+134 ANQAANTPL
-143 GGGALGAILYQILF
+143 GGGVVGAAIYHVLF
-157 TLMANIGTWIF
+157 MLMSNVGTWIVT
-168 TLILLFGGVVVFF
+168 TLLLFAGVIIFF

-187 LTQKGIERAQEG
+187 IAEKSVEKAQAG
-199 VAYVQEKRANMP
+199 VAYIQEQRANAP
-211 ERTPLFKKR
+211 KREPFFNKNGRKK
-220 DRQKKSSVDFGN
+220 DITDYGDN
-232 DPLGVHKKTDTDQS
+232 PLGVDHSAASEMNNQAEKVTDELP
-246 TIDQNQ
+246 QNH
-252 LPSTSETQQTVD
+252 E
-264 DFVEPEIKW
+264 FIEPEIKW
-273 GGPIT
+273 NGPVT
-278 EDTKNTDKTISETHS
+278 NNENKPSDEVVTPATTLSEADEEVS
-293 ASEQKRDTDTNDN
+293 LATDTPEAN
-306 EHIELATGT
+306 
-315 QESDNPDYQLPTI
+315 NPDYQLPSAE
-328 DLLTR
+328 LLTQ
-333 VAPTDQTKEFKSLTE
+333 VPPADQTKEFKSLTE

-353 HDTLLSFGVEAEVTS
+353 HDTLQSFGVEAEVTS

-427 QSIVGFRDMI
+427 QATVGFRDMI
-437 EQAPKDDE
+437 EHAPFDDNP
-445 HLLNVPLGRDVTGNI
+445 LNVPLGRDVTGNI
-460 IMANLADMP
+460 IMADLSAMP

-492 ILKAKPSEVKLMMVD
+492 LLRAKPNEVKLMMVD
-507 PKVVELSVYNG
+507 PKVVELSIYNG
-518 IPHLLTPVVSDPRKA
+518 IPHLLTPVVSEPRKA

-556 RNIGEYNLAVD
+556 RNIGEYNAAVD
-567 KQNDE
+567 KQN
-572 AKETGA
+572 AGAIATGEP
-578 SIMQKMP
+578 IMQKMP

-630 DVKVINGTIK
+630 DVKVVNGTIK

-659 ILDSNGAEKLLGKG
+659 ILDSNGAEKLLGRG

-688 GAFISNT
+688 GAFISNA
-695 DVTNVV
+695 DVTSVV
-701 EFVKSQQEAQ
+701 EFVKAQQEVQ
-711 YSESMTVTDEEISQD
+711 YSEAMTVTDEEVAQD
-726 TSDGMSQ
+726 GSDISDGN
-733 GDSED
+733 SED
-738 ELFQEAIQFIMAQ
+738 ELFQDALQFVIEQ

-777 EAGGYIGP
+777 EASGYIGP

-795 ISDGSSGVE
+795 VSDGSSGIE
-804 HD
+804 Q

>member
-6 TPQKRRTT
+6 TPQRRRTT
-14 RSQKRTNTNR
+14 ASTRKKSMNAV
-24 IISKNVL
+24 IGKNL
-31 ILLSALFGI
+31 ALLLSIF
-40 LGIFKLGLLGV
+40 LGVMGTFKLGLLGA
-51 YVANIFRFFFGN
+51 YVANVFRFGFGN
-63 LYLGCLVPLTVAALY
+63 LYLGVLVPLTLLLSYAMIY
-78 YFIFK
+78 K
-83 KLPKISGH
+83 RLPRIPRHYWLGAMMAY
-91 FLVGLVMIFTALLTI
+91 VALLTL
-106 SSLLFFTYTLKN
+106 SSLLFFTNTVKN
-118 GNGYAQE
+118 SNGYVQT
-125 IVRLIGRDF
+125 VMTLIGQDF
-134 INKAANTPV
+134 ANKSANTPV
-143 GGGALGAILYQILF
+143 GGGVVGAMLYNGCF
-157 TLMANIGTWIF
+157 TLVANIGTWLLA
-168 TLILLFGGVVVFF
+168 LILLVSGVIIFF

-187 LTQKGIERAQEG
+187 LTQKGIEKAQNG
-199 VAYVQEKRANMP
+199 VAYVQEQRASMP
-211 ERTPLFKKR
+211 PREPLFKRR
-220 DRQKKSSVDFGN
+220 DRPKKSITDFGD
-232 DPLGVHKKTDTDQS
+232 DPLGVKANQPAATDPVVS
-246 TIDQNQ
+246 
-252 LPSTSETQQTVD
+252 PVAPPAAE
-264 DFVEPEIKW
+264 FVEPEIKW
-273 GGPIT
+273 QGPVAPAEAPTAPTPAETTIKST
-278 EDTKNTDKTISETHS
+278 SATPTDSDDNDDEPLALATS
-293 ASEQKRDTDTNDN
+293 AS
-306 EHIELATGT
+306 GP
-315 QESDNPDYQLPTI
+315 DNPDYELPTA
-328 DLLTR
+328 DLLTK
-333 VAPTDQTKEFKSLTE
+333 VSPTDQTKEFQSLTE

-427 QSIVGFRDMI
+427 QATVGFRDMI
-437 EQAPKDDE
+437 EQAPKDDG
-445 HLLNVPLGRDVTGNI
+445 HPLNVPLGRDVTGNI

-492 ILKAKPSEVKLMMVD
+492 LLKAKPNEVKLMMVD
-507 PKVVELSVYNG
+507 PKVVELSIYNG

-533 AKSLQKVVDEMENR
+533 ARSLQKVVDEMENR

-556 RNIGEYNLAVD
+556 RNIGEYNAAVD
-567 KQNDE
+567 QQNAT

-578 SIMQKMP
+578 SVMQKMP

-659 ILDSNGAEKLLGKG
+659 ILDANGAEKLLGRG

-701 EFVKSQQEAQ
+701 SFVKAQQEVQ
-711 YSESMTVTDEEISQD
+711 YSEAMTVTDEELAQD
-726 TSDGMSQ
+726 TGE
-733 GDSED
+733 GGGAGNSED
-738 ELFQEAIQFIMAQ
+738 ELFQEALQFIIEQ

-785 ADGSRPRHVN
+785 AEGSKPRHVN

-804 HD
+804 H

>member
-6 TPQKRRTT
+6 TTRKRRTT
-14 RSQKRTNTNR
+14 SSRSKKQQHPLARNLTLL
-24 IISKNVL
+24 IS
-31 ILLSALFGI
+31 AI
-40 LGIFKLGLLGV
+40 LGVLGTFKLGLIGIF
-51 YVANIFRFFFGN
+51 VANIFRFLFGN
-63 LYLGCLVPLTVAALY
+63 VYFAIIVPLTVGMLY
-78 YFIFK
+78 YMLMR
-83 KLPKISGH
+83 KLPKIAGH
-91 FLVGLVMIFTALLTI
+91 FWMGAGMAFIAIEVI
-106 SSLLFFTYTLKN
+106 SSLLFFTYTLQD
-118 GNGYAQE
+118 GTGYVNEVIRIIKQ
-125 IVRLIGRDF
+125 DF
-134 INKAANTPV
+134 ANQAANTPL
-143 GGGALGAILYQILF
+143 GGGVVGAAIYHMLF
-157 TLMANIGTWIF
+157 MLMSNVGTWIVT
-168 TLILLFGGVVVFF
+168 TLLLFAGVIIFF

-187 LTQKGIERAQEG
+187 IAEKSVEKAQAG
-199 VAYVQEKRANMP
+199 VAYIQEQRANAP
-211 ERTPLFKKR
+211 KREPFFNKNGRKK
-220 DRQKKSSVDFGN
+220 DITDYGDN
-232 DPLGVHKKTDTDQS
+232 PLGVDHSSASEMDNQAEKVTDELP
-246 TIDQNQ
+246 QNH
-252 LPSTSETQQTVD
+252 E
-264 DFVEPEIKW
+264 FIEPEIKW
-273 GGPIT
+273 NGPVT
-278 EDTKNTDKTISETHS
+278 NNENKPSDEVGTPATILSEADEEVS
-293 ASEQKRDTDTNDN
+293 LATDTPEAN
-306 EHIELATGT
+306 
-315 QESDNPDYQLPTI
+315 NPDYQLPSAE
-328 DLLTR
+328 LLTQ
-333 VAPTDQTKEFKSLTE
+333 VPPADQTKEFKSLTE

-353 HDTLLSFGVEAEVTS
+353 HDTLQSFGVEAEVTS

-427 QSIVGFRDMI
+427 QATVGFRDMI
-437 EQAPKDDE
+437 EHAPFDDNP
-445 HLLNVPLGRDVTGNI
+445 LNVPLGRDVTGNI
-460 IMANLADMP
+460 IMADLSAMP

-492 ILKAKPSEVKLMMVD
+492 LLRAKPNEVKLMMVD
-507 PKVVELSVYNG
+507 PKVVELSIYNG
-518 IPHLLTPVVSDPRKA
+518 IPHLLTPVVSEPRKA

-556 RNIGEYNLAVD
+556 RNIGEYNAAVD
-567 KQNDE
+567 KQN
-572 AKETGA
+572 AGAIATGEP
-578 SIMQKMP
+578 IMQKMP

-630 DVKVINGTIK
+630 DVKVVNGTIK

-659 ILDSNGAEKLLGKG
+659 ILDSNGAEKLLGRG

-688 GAFISNT
+688 GAFISNA
-695 DVTNVV
+695 DVTSVV
-701 EFVKSQQEAQ
+701 EFVKAQQEVQ
-711 YSESMTVTDEEISQD
+711 YSEAMTVTDEEVAQD
-726 TSDGMSQ
+726 GSDISDGN
-733 GDSED
+733 SED
-738 ELFQEAIQFIMAQ
+738 ELFQDALQFVIEQ

-777 EAGGYIGP
+777 EASGYIGP

-795 ISDGSSGVE
+795 VSDGSSGIE
-804 HD
+804 Q

>member
-6 TPQKRRTT
+6 TPQRRRTT
-14 RSQKRTNTNR
+14 ASTRKKSMNAV
-24 IISKNVL
+24 IGKNIAL
-31 ILLSALFGI
+31 LLSIF
-40 LGIFKLGLLGV
+40 LGVMGTFKLGLLGA
-51 YVANIFRFFFGN
+51 YVANVFRLGFGN
-63 LYLGCLVPLTVAALY
+63 LYLGVLVPLTVLLGYAMIY
-78 YFIFK
+78 K
-83 KLPKISGH
+83 RLPKIARH
-91 FLVGLVMIFTALLTI
+91 FWLGAIMAFVALLTL
-106 SSLLFFTYTLKN
+106 SSLLFFTYTVKN
-118 GNGYAQE
+118 SNGYVQT
-125 IVRLIGRDF
+125 VMTLIGQDF
-134 INKAANTPV
+134 ANKSANTPV
-143 GGGALGAILYQILF
+143 GGGVVGAMLYNGCF
-157 TLMANIGTWIF
+157 TLVANIGTWLLS
-168 TLILLFGGVVVFF
+168 LILLLSGVIIFF

-187 LTQKGIERAQEG
+187 LTQKGIEKAQNG
-199 VAYVQEKRANMP
+199 VAYVQEQRANMP
-211 ERTPLFKKR
+211 PREPLFKR
-220 DRQKKSSVDFGN
+220 RERPKKSITDFGD
-232 DPLGVHKKTDTDQS
+232 DPLGVKTTK
-246 TIDQNQ
+246 TA
-252 LPSTSETQQTVD
+252 TVEPVVPPVTAPATE
-264 DFVEPEIKW
+264 FVEPEIKW
-273 GGPIT
+273 QGPVAPT
-278 EDTKNTDKTISETHS
+278 ETAPTPAPAVSTPKPAS
-293 ASEQKRDTDTNDN
+293 APAPVSDAGDDDEPLA
-306 EHIELATGT
+306 LATETSG
-315 QESDNPDYQLPTI
+315 QDNPDYELPTA
-328 DLLTR
+328 DLLTK
-333 VAPTDQTKEFKSLTE
+333 VSPTDQTKEFQSLTE

-427 QSIVGFRDMI
+427 QATVGFRDMI
-437 EQAPKDDE
+437 EQAPKDDG
-445 HLLNVPLGRDVTGNI
+445 HPLNVPLGRDVTGNI

-492 ILKAKPSEVKLMMVD
+492 LLKAKPNEVKLMMVD
-507 PKVVELSVYNG
+507 PKVVELSIYNG

-533 AKSLQKVVDEMENR
+533 ARSLQKVVDEMENR

-556 RNIGEYNLAVD
+556 RNIGEYNAAVEQ
-567 KQNDE
+567 QNAE
-572 AKETGA
+572 AKTTGA
-578 SIMQKMP
+578 AVMQKMP

-659 ILDSNGAEKLLGKG
+659 ILDTNGAEKLLGRG

-701 EFVKSQQEAQ
+701 SFVKAQQEVQ
-711 YSESMTVTDEEISQD
+711 YSEAMTVTDEEIAQD
-726 TSDGMSQ
+726 AGDGS
-733 GDSED
+733 GAGNSED
-738 ELFQEAIQFIMAQ
+738 ELFQEALQFIIEQ

-785 ADGSRPRHVN
+785 AEGSKPRHVN

-804 HD
+804 H

>member
-6 TPQKRRTT
+6 TPQRRRTT
-14 RSQKRTNTNR
+14 ASTRKKSMNAV
-24 IISKNVL
+24 IGKNL
-31 ILLSALFGI
+31 ALLLSIF
-40 LGIFKLGLLGV
+40 LGVMGTFKLGLLGA
-51 YVANIFRFFFGN
+51 YVANVFRFGFGN
-63 LYLGCLVPLTVAALY
+63 LYLGVLVPLTLLLSYAMIY
-78 YFIFK
+78 K
-83 KLPKISGH
+83 RLPRIPRHYWLGAMMAY
-91 FLVGLVMIFTALLTI
+91 VALLTL
-106 SSLLFFTYTLKN
+106 SSLLFFTNTVKN
-118 GNGYAQE
+118 SNGYVQT
-125 IVRLIGRDF
+125 VMTLIGQDF
-134 INKAANTPV
+134 ANKSANTPV
-143 GGGALGAILYQILF
+143 GGGVVGAMLYNGCF
-157 TLMANIGTWIF
+157 TLVANIGTWLLA
-168 TLILLFGGVVVFF
+168 LILLVSGVIIFF

-187 LTQKGIERAQEG
+187 LTQKGIEKAQNG
-199 VAYVQEKRANMP
+199 VAYVQEQRASMP
-211 ERTPLFKKR
+211 PREPLFKRR
-220 DRQKKSSVDFGN
+220 DRPKKSITDFGD
-232 DPLGVHKKTDTDQS
+232 DPLGVKANQPAATDPVVS
-246 TIDQNQ
+246 
-252 LPSTSETQQTVD
+252 PVAPPAAE
-264 DFVEPEIKW
+264 FVEPEIKW
-273 GGPIT
+273 QGPVAPAEAPT
-278 EDTKNTDKTISETHS
+278 APTPAETTTKSTSATPTDSDDNDDEPLALATS
-293 ASEQKRDTDTNDN
+293 AS
-306 EHIELATGT
+306 GP
-315 QESDNPDYQLPTI
+315 DNPDYELPTA
-328 DLLTR
+328 DLLTK
-333 VAPTDQTKEFKSLTE
+333 VSPTDQTKEFQSLTE

-427 QSIVGFRDMI
+427 QATVGFRDMI
-437 EQAPKDDE
+437 EQAPKDDG
-445 HLLNVPLGRDVTGNI
+445 HPLNVPLGRDVTGNI

-492 ILKAKPSEVKLMMVD
+492 LLKAKPNEVKLMMVD
-507 PKVVELSVYNG
+507 PKVVELSIYNG

-533 AKSLQKVVDEMENR
+533 ARSLQKVVDEMENR

-556 RNIGEYNLAVD
+556 RNIGEYNAAVD
-567 KQNDE
+567 QQNAT

-578 SIMQKMP
+578 SVMQKMP

-659 ILDSNGAEKLLGKG
+659 ILDANGAEKLLGRG

-701 EFVKSQQEAQ
+701 SFVKAQQEVQ
-711 YSESMTVTDEEISQD
+711 YSEAMTVTDEELAQD
-726 TSDGMSQ
+726 TGE
-733 GDSED
+733 GGGAGNSED
-738 ELFQEAIQFIMAQ
+738 ELFQEALQFIIEQ

-785 ADGSRPRHVN
+785 AEGSKPRHVN

-804 HD
+804 H

>member
-6 TPQKRRTT
+6 TTQRRRRTT
-14 RSQKRTNTNR
+14 
-24 IISKNVL
+24 SKNNKVGSAITKNVV
-31 ILLSALFGI
+31 ILLATILGV
-40 LGIFKLGLLGV
+40 LGIFKLGLLGIYSANV
-51 YVANIFRFFFGN
+51 FRFLLGDLYWLGLVPVTFTLGYYFVLKKFYRVANHFVIGAVMVS
-63 LYLGCLVPLTVAALY
+63 LSLTV
-78 YFIFK
+78 
-83 KLPKISGH
+83 
-91 FLVGLVMIFTALLTI
+91 I
-106 SSLLFFTYTLKN
+106 SSLLFFSYDLKN
-118 GNGYAQE
+118 ANGYSNE
-125 IVRLIGRDF
+125 IVKIILQDF
-134 INKAANTPV
+134 ANKSANTPL
-143 GGGALGAILYQILF
+143 GGGIVGALLYQVSFTLLSNVGTWLVAIILF
-157 TLMANIGTWIF
+157 
-168 TLILLFGGVVVFF
+168 FGGIIIFF

-187 LTQKGIERAQEG
+187 LTQKGIEKAQES
-199 VAYVQEKRANMP
+199 VAYVQTQRENRPPKK
-211 ERTPLFKKR
+211 PLFQRKN
-220 DRQKKSSVDFGN
+220 KKSITDYGE
-232 DPLGVHKKTDTDQS
+232 DPLGLHSVNNNPTDYQDDLVHTNKIIPTENK
-246 TIDQNQ
+246 
-252 LPSTSETQQTVD
+252 
-264 DFVEPEIKW
+264 DFSEPEIKW
-273 GGPIT
+273 QGPIS
-278 EDTKNTDKTISETHS
+278 ENSSPSNDFDISKKDDKLPEKMPDVTLT
-293 ASEQKRDTDTNDN
+293 
-306 EHIELATGT
+306 TG
-315 QESDNPDYQLPTI
+315 QEIIDNPDYQLPSS
-328 DLLTR
+328 DLLTQIP
-333 VAPTDQTKEFKSLTE
+333 PTDQTNEFKSLNE

-353 HDTLLSFGVEAEVTS
+353 HDTLSSFGVEAEVTS

-415 KPYVGIEVPNDT
+415 KPYVGIEVPNDN
-427 QSIVGFRDMI
+427 QAVVGFRDMI
-437 EQAPKDDE
+437 EHTPKDDN
-445 HLLNVPLGRDVTGNI
+445 HLLTVPLGRDVTGNI
-460 IMANLADMP
+460 ITANLADMP

-486 GIIISI
+486 GIIISLL
-492 ILKAKPSEVKLMMVD
+492 LKAKPNELKLMMVD
-507 PKVVELSVYNG
+507 PKVVELSIYNG

-556 RNIGEYNLAVD
+556 RNIGEYNAAVEN
-567 KQNDE
+567 QNMHAHENDD
-572 AKETGA
+572 A
-578 SIMQKMP
+578 IMQKMP

-673 DMIFAPPGKPTQRVQ
+673 DMIFAPPGKPNQRIQ
-688 GAFISNT
+688 GAFISND

-701 EFVKSQQEAQ
+701 EYVKAQQEAQ
-711 YSESMTVTDEEISQD
+711 YSESMIVTDEELSQD
-726 TSDGMSQ
+726 TSENSGQ
-733 GDSED
+733 GNSED
-738 ELFQEAIQFIMAQ
+738 ELFQDALQYIIEQ

-777 EAGGYIGP
+777 ESGGYIGP
-785 ADGSRPRHVN
+785 ADGSRPRRVN
-795 ISDGSSGVE
+795 IADGRSGNE
-804 HD
+804 NLEDN

>member
-6 TPQKRRTT
+6 TPQRRRTAAST
-14 RSQKRTNTNR
+14 RKKSMNAV
-24 IISKNVL
+24 IGKNL
-31 ILLSALFGI
+31 ALLLSIF
-40 LGIFKLGLLGV
+40 LGVMGTFKLGLLGA
-51 YVANIFRFFFGN
+51 YVANVFRFGFGN
-63 LYLGCLVPLTVAALY
+63 LYLGVLVPLTLLLGYAMIY
-78 YFIFK
+78 K
-83 KLPKISGH
+83 RLPRIPRHYWLGAMMAY
-91 FLVGLVMIFTALLTI
+91 VALLTL
-106 SSLLFFTYTLKN
+106 SSLLFFTNTVKN
-118 GNGYAQE
+118 SNGYVQT
-125 IVRLIGRDF
+125 VMTLIGQDF
-134 INKAANTPV
+134 ANKSANTPV
-143 GGGALGAILYQILF
+143 GGGVVGAMLYNGCF
-157 TLMANIGTWIF
+157 TLVANIGTWLLA
-168 TLILLFGGVVVFF
+168 LILLVSGVIIFF

-187 LTQKGIERAQEG
+187 LTQKGIEKAQNG
-199 VAYVQEKRANMP
+199 VAYVQEQRASMP
-211 ERTPLFKKR
+211 PREPLFKRR
-220 DRQKKSSVDFGN
+220 DRPKKSITDFGD
-232 DPLGVHKKTDTDQS
+232 DPLGVKANRSAATDPVVS
-246 TIDQNQ
+246 
-252 LPSTSETQQTVD
+252 PVAPPAAE
-264 DFVEPEIKW
+264 FVEPEIKW
-273 GGPIT
+273 QGPVAPAEAPTPAETTIKST
-278 EDTKNTDKTISETHS
+278 SATPTDSDDNDDEPLALATS
-293 ASEQKRDTDTNDN
+293 AS
-306 EHIELATGT
+306 GP
-315 QESDNPDYQLPTI
+315 DNPDYELPTA
-328 DLLTR
+328 DLLTK
-333 VAPTDQTKEFKSLTE
+333 VSPTDQTKEFQSLTE

-427 QSIVGFRDMI
+427 QATVGFRDMI
-437 EQAPKDDE
+437 EQAPKDDG
-445 HLLNVPLGRDVTGNI
+445 HPLNVPLGRDVTGNI

-492 ILKAKPSEVKLMMVD
+492 LLKAKPNEVKLMMVD
-507 PKVVELSVYNG
+507 PKVVELSIYNG

-533 AKSLQKVVDEMENR
+533 ARSLQKVVDEMENR

-556 RNIGEYNLAVD
+556 RNIGEYNAAVD
-567 KQNDE
+567 QQNAT

-578 SIMQKMP
+578 SVMQKMP

-659 ILDSNGAEKLLGKG
+659 ILDANGAEKLLGRG

-701 EFVKSQQEAQ
+701 SFVKAQQEVQ
-711 YSESMTVTDEEISQD
+711 YSEAMTVTDEELAQD
-726 TSDGMSQ
+726 TGE
-733 GDSED
+733 GGGAGNSED
-738 ELFQEAIQFIMAQ
+738 ELFQEALQFIIEQ

-785 ADGSRPRHVN
+785 AEGSKPRHVN
-795 ISDGSSGVE
+795 ISDSSSGVE
-804 HD
+804 H

>member
-14 RSQKRTNTNR
+14 TTRKKANTNR
-24 IISKNVL
+24 IISKNIV
-31 ILLSALFGI
+31 ILVMALFGV
-40 LGIFKLGLLGV
+40 LGIFKLGLLGA
-51 YVANIFRFFFGN
+51 YMANICRFFFGN
-63 LYLGCLVPLTVAALY
+63 LYLGFLVPFTAALIY

-83 KLPKISGH
+83 KLPKTAGH
-91 FLVGLVMIFTALLTI
+91 FWMGAIMVFISLLTM

-118 GNGYAQE
+118 GNGYMQE
-125 IVRLIGRDF
+125 VVHLIGQDF
-134 INKAANTPV
+134 VNKAANTPV
-143 GGGALGAILYQILF
+143 GGGSVGAIIYQLLF
-157 TLMANIGTWIF
+157 TLMSNIGTWIVSI
-168 TLILLFGGVVVFF
+168 ILLFAGIVIFF

-187 LTQKGIERAQEG
+187 LTQKGIEKAQKG
-199 VAYVQEKRANMP
+199 VAYVQEQHANMP
-211 ERTPLFKKR
+211 PRAPLFKKR
-220 DRQKKSSVDFGN
+220 DRRKKRMADYGD
-232 DPLGVHKKTDTDQS
+232 DPLGVHNSATSAVSKEQQLDSGQEKQKT
-246 TIDQNQ
+246 
-252 LPSTSETQQTVD
+252 E
-264 DFVEPEIKW
+264 DFVKPEIKW
-273 GGPIT
+273 RGPIT
-278 EDTKNTDKTISETHS
+278 EEAIQNDSVAKNVSKSTETPD
-293 ASEQKRDTDTNDN
+293 ELV
-306 EHIELATGT
+306 ELATGT
-315 QESDNPDYQLPTI
+315 IEDENPDYQLPTI
-328 DLLTR
+328 DLLTQ

-353 HDTLLSFGVEAEVTS
+353 RDTLLSFGVEAEVTS

-393 LADDLALALAAKSIR
+393 LSDDLALALAAKSIR

-427 QSIVGFRDMI
+427 QATVSFRDMI
-437 EQAPKDDE
+437 EQAPKDDK

-486 GIIISI
+486 SIIISI

-507 PKVVELSVYNG
+507 PKVVELSIYNG

-567 KQNDE
+567 KQNSE
-572 AKETGA
+572 AKESGA
-578 SIMQKMP
+578 TVMQKMP

-701 EFVKSQQEAQ
+701 EFVKAQQEAQ
-711 YSESMTVTDEEISQD
+711 YSESMTVTDDEISQD
-726 TSDGMSQ
+726 NGNGVSQ

-738 ELFQEAIQFIMAQ
+738 ELFQEAIQFIIEQ

-795 ISDGSSGVE
+795 ISDGTSGIE